1 MAEMGATV
9 TDSAGPDA
17 GHEVWTHTVGVG
29 AVTRHLGVD
38 EVVDLGP
45 LHPGAHGALR
55 LRLRVEGDGPA
66 AVVREAVPLVGHL
79 HRGAEKLFEVRDY
92 RQVMALANRHDWWAA
107 FANELLVAGAVEA
120 MTGLRPPPRAVALR
134 VVLAELSRAV
144 AHLGFTTALAR
155 TDASRAAGVASREL
169 LQTVLEEACGGRVHL
184 VANRIGGLR
193 EDVPLGWTA
202 RVRAALDGVR
212 GGLDALRAGTVE
224 DAAFADE
231 HRGLGVL
238 DRADA
243 AALGV
248 TGPAGR
254 ASGLDLDLRRDD
266 PWEGYADLGVVP
278 VVRTAGDALARVA
291 CQLDEVGL
299 AVELAGRALDRVPG
313 GPVNVRL
320 PQTIAPGE
328 GSVFVWGEAPLG
340 TAGVHVV
347 SRGERTPWRLK
358 LRTASFNNV
367 QALAALLPGARLDQ
381 LPAVLASFA
390 VVVGDVDK

>member
-1 MAEMGATV
+1 ML
-9 TDSAGPDA
+9 
-17 GHEVWTHTVGVG
+17 TVGVG
-29 AVTRHLGVD
+29 PVTRHLGVD
-38 EVVDLGP
+38 EVIDLGP

-55 LRLRVEGDGPA
+55 LRLRLAGDGPD
-66 AVVREAVPLVGHL
+66 AVIQEAVPLVGHL

-144 AHLGFTTALAR
+144 AHLGFTTAIAR
-155 TDASRAAGVASREL
+155 TPVARQSGVHAREA
-169 LQTVLEEACGGRVHL
+169 LQQVLEEASGGRVHF

-193 EDVPLGWTA
+193 EDVPEGWSH
-202 RVRAALDGVR
+202 RVRSALELVTADLAALR
-212 GGLDALRAGTVE
+212 LGTV
-224 DAAFADE
+224 DDPGFAAE

-248 TGPAGR
+248 TGPAAR

-266 PWEGYADLGVVP
+266 PWEGYAELDVVP
-278 VVRTAGDALARVA
+278 VVRTEGDALARVA

-340 TAGVHVV
+340 TAGVQVV
-347 SRGERTPWRLK
+347 SRGEPTPWRLK

-367 QALAALLPGARLDQ
+367 QALAALLPGTRVAQ
-381 LPAVLASFA
+381 LPQVLGSFA
-390 VVVGDVDK
+390 VVIGDVDK

>member
-1 MAEMGATV
+1 MTV
-9 TDSAGPDA
+9 GDDGGGVAAVPVRTR
-17 GHEVWTHTVGVG
+17 TVGVG
-29 AVTRHLGVD
+29 DVTRHLGVD

-55 LRLRVEGDGPA
+55 LRLRVAGDGPA
-66 AVVREAVPLVGHL
+66 AVVQEAVPLVGHL

-107 FANELLVAGAVEA
+107 FANELLVAGAVEE

-155 TDASRAAGVASREL
+155 TPDSRAAGVAARER
-169 LQTVLEEACGGRVHL
+169 LQAVLEEACGGRVHL

-202 RVRAALDGVR
+202 RVRDALDAVR
-212 GGLDALRAGTVE
+212 RGLDALRAGTV
-224 DAAFADE
+224 DDPGFADD

-266 PWEGYADLGVVP
+266 PWEGYAELGVVP
-278 VVRTAGDALARVA
+278 VVRAEGDALARVA
-291 CQLDEVGL
+291 CQLDEVDL
-299 AVELAGRALDRVPG
+299 ALDLAGRALDRVPG

-367 QALAALLPGARLDQ
+367 QALAVLLPGCTVAE
-381 LPAVLASFA
+381 LPRVLASFA
-390 VVVGDVDK
+390 VVIGDVDK